1 MNIDSGELS
10 AQAHGPVRDFERLVK
25 ARQEKL
31 KGLSDAEF
39 INWDKALLAC
49 PQPGSSAE
57 DKDFAILNVAMGC
70 ERRRRRDRHNGV
82 FGWRRLLTPADRDVW
97 LEYYRKAA
105 ETDSKRT
112 DKDSAGGRQVPN

>member
-1 MNIDSGELS
+1 MKTDSGELC
-10 AQAHGPVRDFERLVK
+10 AQAHGPIRDFERLVK
-25 ARQEKL
+25 ARQKGL

-49 PQPGSSAE
+49 PQPGPSAE

-82 FGWRRLLTPADRDVW
+82 LGWRRLLTPADRDVW

-112 DKDSAGGRQVPN
+112 DKDSAVGSQMPN